1 MKDKFV
7 FFITIAFYYVV
18 VILCSIF
25 NFIFGIFGN
34 TIIFNTSR
42 YLFYLLYIILPI
54 CLVLLPIFLNII
66 FKNKKDNIITYSFV
80 FLVLF
85 IILFFVIDI
94 GIKNYFS
101 SFSKDKWNNY
111 NTNRHYMIND
121 IEQKHNPIGKNKE
134 EICALY
140 DFLKIKSDAL
150 FAVQSDSE
158 ENYSFEYKNSL
169 VRVVQTSTRGVS
181 KNRNILLEN
190 ANGEVCVCIDDD
202 CPVVDNYLEIVEK
215 FYSENKCDA
224 AMFNGIVALEN
235 NRIIHNKETKKIKNF
250 NDISY
255 GGGPGLTYRPEV
267 LRAKGLKFNESFGTP
282 NYLYAGEDSL
292 FLYSLSK
299 AHINFYRVKTPL
311 FIIEQDLEKSSY
323 FKGFDEQFITTKGA
337 VCKIVHP
344 VLYPIYR
351 LYYVRPLHARTK
363 LAKKD
368 ILKWFKNGF
377 KYIKHGKV
385 IK

>member
-42 YLFYLLYIILPI
+42 YLSYLLYIILPI

-111 NTNRHYMIND
+111 NANRHYMIND

-134 EICALY
+134 EIIQLLGLNFIKNDDSSIMY
-140 DFLKIKSDAL
+140 DI
-150 FAVQSDSE
+150 
-158 ENYSFEYKNSL
+158 NYSL
-169 VRVVQTSTRGVS
+169 VSVQYY
-181 KNRNILLEN
+181 I
-190 ANGEVCVCIDDD
+190 I
-202 CPVVDNYLEIVEK
+202 Y
-215 FYSENKCDA
+215 F
-224 AMFNGIVALEN
+224 EN
-235 NRIIHNKETKKIKNF
+235 NIVTGT
-250 NDISY
+250 DI
-255 GGGPGLTYRPEV
+255 EW
-267 LRAKGLKFNESFGTP
+267 
-282 NYLYAGEDSL
+282 
-292 FLYSLSK
+292 
-299 AHINFYRVKTPL
+299 
-311 FIIEQDLEKSSY
+311 
-323 FKGFDEQFITTKGA
+323 
-337 VCKIVHP
+337 
-344 VLYPIYR
+344 
-351 LYYVRPLHARTK
+351 
-363 LAKKD
+363 KD
-368 ILKWFKNGF
+368 
-377 KYIKHGKV
+377 
-385 IK
+385 